1 MEAEQ
6 SQNFNE
12 RLNQWV
18 SSQGFWFQ
26 LRHSLVGNGGK
37 GNLTFHF
44 IRLATRLLVFAIIV
58 SIIFWIYL
66 VRRQSSGSYTDAI
79 RSSIQES
86 LSASESQMTG
96 YNNQRGARNIN
107 RLVLQGGEETFFD
120 TLEVRNIRYRK
131 DLIDELRSEWDPGNI
146 AITKLDIELRAGAD
160 DAEMSQNISEA
171 LFKKIPNVNL
181 GNFEVAD
188 ATVRWGYSERTR
200 GMIEGSQLKM
210 LRGDGICKLV
220 FRGGTFSQNWLR
232 KLEIITLVAQ
242 IDSNGIT
249 IEKAE
254 FRLDGGTAEFIGVKV
269 IGGERPTVEGTVRL
283 KKMNLDNLIP
293 VALQNFVEGSIS
305 GDFKVFGSTNTSEG
319 IGFRGMVTLDGQDT
333 ISLRERIH
341 IFRALSVIDYS
352 RNYHRVDF
360 TEGQFQLETKS
371 GGMELTEV
379 NLTAEE
385 LLTMEGSMSVR
396 LPTPVE
402 AKAIVEEESK
412 GGAPI
417 FMGEDSIHDEKQRKQ
432 ADQDFTLKAA
442 ALQEKRAKE
451 SKQSEGSVNLMERVA
466 NNQELRSLE
475 VQAAERAARTLRY
488 SGLFKITL
496 PADAFER
503 TPRLMELYPMD
514 ASSKRVALEVP
525 IEGSIYEITLG
536 QAEEIYQ
543 KGRQ

>member
-12 RLNQWV
+12 RLSQWV

-26 LRHSLVGNGGK
+26 LRHSLGGSGNI
-37 GNLTFHF
+37 TYHF

-58 SIIFWIYL
+58 SIIFAIYL
-66 VRRQSSGSYTDAI
+66 VRRQSSGSYSDAI

-86 LSASESQMTG
+86 FSASESQMTG

-107 RLVLQGGEETFFD
+107 RLVLQGGGDTFFD
-120 TLEVRNIRYRK
+120 TLEARNIRYRK
-131 DLIDELRSEWDPGNI
+131 DLIDDLKSAWDPGNI
-146 AITKLDIELRAGAD
+146 AITKLDIDLRAGAD
-160 DAEMSQNISEA
+160 DAEMSKNISDA

-188 ATVRWGYSERTR
+188 ATLRWGYSERTR

-210 LRGDGICKLV
+210 FRGEGISKLV

-232 KLEIITLVAQ
+232 KLEIITLVAE
-242 IDSNGIT
+242 IDPNGIT

-254 FRLDGGTAEFIGVKV
+254 FRLEGGTVEFIGVKL
-269 IGGERPTVEGTVRL
+269 IGGERPTVQGTVRL
-283 KKMNLDNLIP
+283 NKMDLENLMP
-293 VALQNFVEGSIS
+293 AALHNFLEGSLS
-305 GDFKVFGSTNTSEG
+305 GDFQVFGSTNSSEG
-319 IGFRGMVTLDGQDT
+319 IGFKGMVTLDGQDT

-352 RNYHRVDF
+352 RNYRRVDF
-360 TEGQFQLETKS
+360 TGGQFHLETTS

-396 LPTPVE
+396 HPTSVE
-402 AKAIVEEESK
+402 AQAIGDEKSK
-412 GGAPI
+412 GGGAI
-417 FMGEDSIHDEKQRKQ
+417 FMVEDSQQDERQREQ
-432 ADQDFTLKAA
+432 ADENFTLKAA
-442 ALQEKRAKE
+442 ALQAKRDKE
-451 SKQSEGSVNLMERVA
+451 GKQREGSVNLMERIA
-466 NNQELRSLE
+466 NNQEMRSLE

-488 SGLFKITL
+488 DGLFKITL
-496 PADAFER
+496 PADTFER
-503 TPRLMELYPMD
+503 TPRLMELYPVNP
-514 ASSKRVALEVP
+514 ASKRVAMEVP